1 MSAVARRTTA
11 FDLSGVELMPM
22 RRRHLRSVIRIETE
36 VYPRPWSLSLFM
48 QEIARR
54 RDRVYLVARHD
65 AEVIGYGGL
74 MLTGREA
81 HITTIA
87 VDPILQRRGVGMK
100 IMIGLMDA
108 AIQGNADSVS
118 LEVRK
123 TNAGAQKMY
132 QRFGFRPVGIRKG
145 YYIETGEDAV
155 VMWVE
160 GVDASSYVVQLARLR
175 RENERKH
182 GG

>member
-1 MSAVARRTTA
+1 
-11 FDLSGVELMPM
+11 
-22 RRRHLRSVIRIETE
+22 
-36 VYPRPWSLSLFM
+36 M

-54 RDRVYLVARHD
+54 RDRIYLVARHD
-65 AEVIGYGGL
+65 GEVIGYGGL

-87 VDPILQRRGVGMK
+87 VDPEFQRRGLGMK
-100 IMIGLMDA
+100 IMGGLMDA
-108 AIQGNADSVS
+108 AIREKADSVS

-123 TNAGAQKMY
+123 TNTGAQKMY
-132 QRFGFRPVGIRKG
+132 ERFGFRPVGIRKG

-160 GVDASSYVVQLARLR
+160 GVDTSAYAVQLARLS
-175 RENERKH
+175 RENERRH
-182 GG
+182 RG